1 MLFSKTL
8 WMKLQM
14 NSKSASEKRKFRFI
28 GVDVERK
35 ADGSINISQETYKE
49 SLATIEVKNSEDNT
63 RGLTKEEFKMYRGA
77 IGKLTW
83 LSEMSRPDLSFDTLD
98 LAGYNNNA
106 TIQQLKR
113 INKVVEKA
121 KNEEGSVLFRRIGD
135 FRDLKVLAISDG
147 GLNRR
152 EDWTQSIMGKIVLL
166 SNKEETIVAPLLW
179 KSKTIQTVCKSAKT
193 VETRACDKV
202 IEDGIYLARCI
213 SEVYTG
219 KRGDS
224 QIPVH
229 VVNDSQSL
237 IDSVNSTRQVEE
249 KLMRPLVKWIKQMMD
264 AGCVSDLRW
273 CDTQVC
279 LSDALTKPG
288 SRLAPVLLDIWRSG
302 NMIDISYSRKK

>member
-1 MLFSKTL
+1 MSTKLLYAIAGNESWEIECIDVTSAFLQGSEIDRQIYVKPPEEANMEGYLWLMKKAAYGLYDASRRWWMKVMQVMTKLGGKTL
-8 WMKLQM
+8 IGDESLIYFHKNNKLIGLISLHVDDFQGAG
-14 NSKSASEKRKFRFI
+14 NSDFFEDIMDEIANEFKISKREKGKFRFI

-152 EDWTQSIMGKIVLL
+152 EDRTQSIM
-166 SNKEETIVAPLLW
+166 
-179 KSKTIQTVCKSAKT
+179 
-193 VETRACDKV
+193 
-202 IEDGIYLARCI
+202 
-213 SEVYTG
+213 
-219 KRGDS
+219 
-224 QIPVH
+224 
-229 VVNDSQSL
+229 
-237 IDSVNSTRQVEE
+237 
-249 KLMRPLVKWIKQMMD
+249 
-264 AGCVSDLRW
+264 
-273 CDTQVC
+273 
-279 LSDALTKPG
+279 
-288 SRLAPVLLDIWRSG
+288 
-302 NMIDISYSRKK
+302 